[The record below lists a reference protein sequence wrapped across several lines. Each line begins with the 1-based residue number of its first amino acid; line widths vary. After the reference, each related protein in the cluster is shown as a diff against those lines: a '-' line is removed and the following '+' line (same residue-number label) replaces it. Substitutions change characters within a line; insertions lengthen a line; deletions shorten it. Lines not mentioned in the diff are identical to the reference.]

1 MIRLPPI
8 SNRMTPSFP
17 TRLSSDLGDDHQAPG
32 EQQHHDRQEIVEK
45 ACVSDHL
52 ARLVEERPRCLEP
65 GACKSAGLEQV
76 IGAPRA
82 AAGGAAS
89 LRERPENDVCAR
101 REAVQE
107 LGRAHGCTPVTYAH
121 LGFRLLLE
129 KKTHTG

>member
-17 TRLSSDLGDDHQAPG
+17 TRLSSDLGDDHQAPC

-65 GACKSAGLEQV
+65 GACTSAGLERSEEHTSELQSLLRTSYAV
-76 IGAPRA
+76 FCLITKRRHHLATCVAP
-82 AAGGAAS
+82 
-89 LRERPENDVCAR
+89 V
-101 REAVQE
+101 
-107 LGRAHGCTPVTYAH
+107 HTYDMSMSVD
-121 LGFRLLLE
+121 
-129 KKTHTG
+129 TT